1 MTTQIN
7 GSTQIQAGTI
17 TTTQISASA
26 GITLGQL
33 AVGSEI
39 ILNTGAVAMGANW
52 SMGTYLINNL
62 GTPLAAT
69 DAATKGYVD
78 SQAQGLSTKD
88 SCYLATAAALPANT
102 YNNGSSGVGATLT
115 GNAFGALSVDG
126 TPVAVGE
133 RILVKNEA
141 AQANNGIYT
150 VTITGGASAYYVL
163 TRSLDFDIPSEI
175 PGGYTFV
182 EAGTANA
189 ATGWVCTNSTNP
201 TIGTTAIIFT
211 QFSGA
216 GAVTAGT
223 LISISGTQ
231 ISLSNGTGIG
241 QIIVTNGSNVPAY
254 VTPSGDISLSTAG
267 AFTVTK
273 INGATLGTTTATSG
287 NILVANGSNQWTS
300 VTMSGDVTIVAG
312 GATTVG
318 KINGVALGL
327 TTATSGNLLIANG
340 LNWATTS
347 MSGDAT
353 ITSAGVL
360 SISGGLT
367 SHFVLSEVPSGAI
380 NGSNVT
386 YTLANTPIAGTVQ
399 LYLNG
404 IRQLAGAG
412 NDYTISGATITY
424 LTAPPTGSAL
434 LADYRK

>member
-1 MTTQIN
+1 M
-7 GSTQIQAGTI
+7 
-17 TTTQISASA
+17 
-26 GITLGQL
+26 
-33 AVGSEI
+33 
-39 ILNTGAVAMGANW
+39 
-52 SMGTYLINNL
+52 
-62 GTPLAAT
+62 
-69 DAATKGYVD
+69 
-78 SQAQGLSTKD
+78 
-88 SCYLATAAALPANT
+88 
-102 YNNGSSGVGATLT
+102 
-115 GNAFGALSVDG
+115 
-126 TPVAVGE
+126 
-133 RILVKNEA
+133 
-141 AQANNGIYT
+141 
-150 VTITGGASAYYVL
+150 
-163 TRSLDFDIPSEI
+163 
-175 PGGYTFV
+175 
-182 EAGTANA
+182 
-189 ATGWVCTNSTNP
+189 
-201 TIGTTAIIFT
+201 
-211 QFSGA
+211 
-216 GAVTAGT
+216 TAGT